1 MSRKKRVRALLRSG
15 ICIAL
20 ILSVCFACVLY
31 QSKTP
36 WAQKFRSNI
45 RSIGRQLVSPA
56 TFGYTPLGGATE
68 TVLYTDNEARAE
80 AKIDS
85 LRDNKLIERKSGI
98 TRLTDFCTGFSIDL
112 PEGMVP
118 DFSQSPNFVR
128 MTSDF
133 FDIIISKERS
143 PYEDIDE
150 YIAYYLNRF
159 ITNEEY
165 RANNGI
171 ELLLD
176 DTLRYGE
183 NTARII
189 SVKIGD
195 MPQDKKDV
203 YTFATIK
210 TVEREFFRFLFK
222 FRSENQNEID
232 AATHTALST
241 FSRREP
247 LGTASYDLAFAPH
260 ENKAWNEETKAVY
273 RHLKNSDD
281 MMWGIFSSQV
291 YDKGINEDIPRMEET
306 LDFRF
311 PLILLYNHL
320 GAPLPDGFG
329 KKCEEEGRMIELTV
343 QMTETNNENLLCKSP
358 MLETYKGKYDDKIRA
373 LAREIKEEIKTPFF
387 FRLNNEMNTDWTNY
401 SGIINLSDPEI
412 YIGCWQRVYEIF
424 AEEGVDNA
432 IWVFNPNDRNY
443 PPCNWNNYLAYYPG
457 DRYVQMIG
465 VTGYNTG
472 TYFKDV
478 TGEDWRS
485 FTQIYDE
492 VNEAYLPF
500 FSEFPWMITEFA
512 SSSIGG
518 NKPMWITNMF
528 ENLDRYPNIKAAVW
542 FSAPDMDMR
551 PGYEGK
557 ISRPYMLDE
566 TPETLAAF
574 GKGLKK
580 TGAKSATK

>member
-1 MSRKKRVRALLRSG
+1 
-15 ICIAL
+15 
-20 ILSVCFACVLY
+20 
-31 QSKTP
+31 
-36 WAQKFRSNI
+36 
-45 RSIGRQLVSPA
+45 
-56 TFGYTPLGGATE
+56 
-68 TVLYTDNEARAE
+68 
-80 AKIDS
+80 
-85 LRDNKLIERKSGI
+85 
-98 TRLTDFCTGFSIDL
+98 
-112 PEGMVP
+112 
-118 DFSQSPNFVR
+118 
-128 MTSDF
+128 
-133 FDIIISKERS
+133 
-143 PYEDIDE
+143 
-150 YIAYYLNRF
+150 
-159 ITNEEY
+159 
-165 RANNGI
+165 
-171 ELLLD
+171 
-176 DTLRYGE
+176 
-183 NTARII
+183 
-189 SVKIGD
+189 
-195 MPQDKKDV
+195 
-203 YTFATIK
+203 
-210 TVEREFFRFLFK
+210 
-222 FRSENQNEID
+222 
-232 AATHTALST
+232 
-241 FSRREP
+241 
-247 LGTASYDLAFAPH
+247 
-260 ENKAWNEETKAVY
+260 
-273 RHLKNSDD
+273 
-281 MMWGIFSSQV
+281 
-291 YDKGINEDIPRMEET
+291 
-306 LDFRF
+306 
-311 PLILLYNHL
+311 
-320 GAPLPDGFG
+320 
-329 KKCEEEGRMIELTV
+329 
-343 QMTETNNENLLCKSP
+343 
-358 MLETYKGKYDDKIRA
+358 
-373 LAREIKEEIKTPFF
+373 
-387 FRLNNEMNTDWTNY
+387 NEMNTDWTNY